1 MFWRC
6 CESNVVKGE
15 RHGQAPMQKML
26 LSIKD
31 YGLIKNE
38 YEQIFSAILKTDE
51 NEGKNAPTEM

>member
-1 MFWRC
+1 
-6 CESNVVKGE
+6 
-15 RHGQAPMQKML
+15 MQKML

-38 YEQIFSAILKTDE
+38 YEQIFSAILKTVE